1 MAEAHALSSD
11 VELLHVVPDWVVDL
25 CPVVRVRARTVL
37 LFHAAA
43 AAAALLGLPPPAL
56 VEEAGHHSQRAH
68 SDEDHCCDHS

>member
-43 AAAALLGLPPPAL
+43 AAALLGLPPPAL